1 MSNDNSSA
9 QDDDWIWSPEKKTD
23 QYYND
28 GGQRRDSGGDLD
40 PKTVRLIFLVAS
52 VLLVPFAFVLYY
64 LIVRVWKSVQFSPK
78 WLYITTG
85 VITLVGVVTGFVG
98 ERGLRGMLEALAAM
112 FSTEGNLGDNIL
124 GGIPSFLVAQTPLA
138 IVLGLAAASWKVFSL
153 KRELKKRKEVRGEE
167 YLDQGFLMKRKAK
180 KTRAQIEKGTN
191 SPDKGYTVGVA
202 RDPRDPNGA
211 LGEPGEEY
219 GKRVVLTPAELSAHA
234 FVVGGSGSGKT
245 QTMLAMARD
254 AIRQGNGMVFVDCKG
269 GPDVAEKIAEY
280 AERYGRPFHHWTI
293 HDPETRYAGPA
304 PDGPSYYD
312 PIARGDASRRKDLLI
327 GAMKWDM
334 EYYRSVISN
343 FLQTLFRVKDLVPP
357 LTATDTLTDV
367 TDLLSHNAL
376 IHRARYIDPVDHPEL
391 VSTLTRFQDADATER
406 SGIRSMYMR
415 LHTIITSVAGHW
427 MRMDPEGKKDIDL
440 RRVADEGQVVVFSLD
455 TSNYEETAQL
465 IAGLIVQDLKTLSSE
480 LRLDPA
486 ERPLQVFIDEF
497 SAVDS
502 TNILGLLN
510 KARDA
515 KVSCVLATQAL
526 ADLART
532 VPTFKEQVLSIVSTF
547 IFHRTNT
554 SEDAE
559 VYAGLSGV
567 EKQVK
572 MSSGADGRVFEYEHE
587 DSVVSR
593 GEFQKLRQGEAI
605 IVVKSPELRYI
616 NYVEVVVE
624 NPNVPSS
631 ERDPALPAPTG
642 RPRRTIFQEKKTYP
656 HPELV
661 RLQKAGQAPTGG
673 KANARPQQTAS
684 ATQNKSSEDFPDNTI
699 PVKDSTSQIEQL
711 NLPSLPRKTTPSR
724 PGLPVRPSSAG
735 KPNRVDPSNASG
747 KPAGAPMPNV
757 GKNADDPK
765 KNNS

>member
-1 MSNDNSSA
+1 MSDNN
-9 QDDDWIWSPEKKTD
+9 QRNDDWIWSPDSRESSQNNQNNKT
-23 QYYND
+23 
-28 GGQRRDSGGDLD
+28 SDLD
-40 PKTVRLIFLVAS
+40 PRIIKWGGLVLGIIFLPLLFLTYAS
-52 VLLVPFAFVLYY
+52 TVYAWKKTQFAA
-64 LIVRVWKSVQFSPK
+64 R
-78 WLYITTG
+78 WLYIASAVIVLLGVVFGLLSGTG
-85 VITLVGVVTGFVG
+85 VSNLMSAVGGLFNGSGNFG
-98 ERGLRGMLEALAAM
+98 ENFLSGLPNLLLAQLPFALA
-112 FSTEGNLGDNIL
+112 LG
-124 GGIPSFLVAQTPLA
+124 S
-138 IVLGLAAASWKVFSL
+138 LAASVRVFML
-153 KRELKKRKEVRGEE
+153 KREIKKRKHEKGQD
-167 YLDQGFLMKRKAK
+167 YLEPSIFMERKAK
-180 KTRAQIEKGTN
+180 KTAAEIAQGIN
-191 SPDKGYTVGVA
+191 SPQAGCTVGVA
-202 RDPRDPNGA
+202 RDLRDPNGA

-219 GKRVVLTPAELSAHA
+219 GKKVVLSPAELSAHA

-254 AIRQGNGMVFVDCKG
+254 SIRQGNGVVFVDCKG
-269 GPDVAEKIAEY
+269 GPDVPEKIAEF
-280 AERYGRPFHHWTI
+280 AERYGRTFHHWTI
-293 HDPETRYAGPA
+293 QDPSRRYIGPA
-304 PDGPSYYD
+304 EDGPSYYD
-312 PIARGDASRRKDLLI
+312 PVARGDASRRKDLLI

-357 LTATDTLTDV
+357 VRPIDTLTDV
-367 TDLLSHNAL
+367 TDLLNHNAL
-376 IHRARYIDPVDHPEL
+376 IHRARYIAPQDHPEL
-391 VSTLTRFQDADATER
+391 VSTLTRFNDADDTER

-440 RRVADEGQVVVFSLD
+440 RRAADEGQVVVFSLD

-567 EKQVK
+567 EKQRRVAK
-572 MSSGADGRVFEYEHE
+572 SMDGRAYEYEHE
-587 DSVVSR
+587 DTVVSR
-593 GEFQKLRQGEAI
+593 GEFQKLQQGEAI
-605 IVVKSPELRYI
+605 IVVKSPALRYI
-616 NYVEVVVE
+616 NYVQVIAE
-624 NPNVPSS
+624 NPNFPSS
-631 ERDPALPAPTG
+631 DRDPALPGPSG
-642 RPRRTIFQEKKTYP
+642 RRRITIHEEKKTYP
-656 HPELV
+656 HPELI
-661 RLQKAGQAPTGG
+661 RLQKEQNKPKAP
-673 KANARPQQTAS
+673 AVARPA
-684 ATQNKSSEDFPDNTI
+684 APVKSSPVDFEPVLETQPFNIVEDDMSVPMVDT
-699 PVKDSTSQIEQL
+699 STSEDP
-711 NLPSLPRKTTPSR
+711 NLR
-724 PGLPVRPSSAG
+724 
-735 KPNRVDPSNASG
+735 G

-757 GKNADDPK
+757 GKDDESSS
-765 KNNS
+765 NN